1 MQECE
6 ELQSHSLLQ
15 LYRGAGAGPGG
26 GTEAGCQVSLDQG
39 ELDTM
44 QGRLDTMQGR
54 LETMQLEKEETEK
67 LVLGMIQQY

>member
-44 QGRLDTMQGR
+44 QGRL
-54 LETMQLEKEETEK
+54 ETMQLEKEETEK

>member
-15 LYRGAGAGPGG
+15 LYRGAGAGRGG
-26 GTEAGCQVSLDQG
+26 GTEAGCQVSLDRG

-44 QGRLDTMQGR
+44 QGRLDTMQAER
-54 LETMQLEKEETEK
+54 EEREK